1 MFVDASA
8 LAAILLAEPEGA
20 DLARTIDEAPDED
33 RMTSPIAVFEAALAL
48 NRTEAKGIERAEV
61 VVLSLLRRSG
71 ITVRPIDENVGAL
84 AIAAHAR
91 YGKNSGHPA
100 RLNLGDCFAYAMA
113 KQHGVPLLYK
123 GDDFSQT
130 DLA

>member
-8 LAAILLAEPEGA
+8 LVAILRREPGFEVLASRL
-20 DLARTIDEAPDED
+20 DRTVDSI
-33 RMTSPIAVFEAALAL
+33 TSPISVLEAVMSLGKQKRLPVAEAREAVTSLLA
-48 NRTEAKGIERAEV
+48 RSSIEV
-61 VVLSLLRRSG
+61 VV
-71 ITVRPIDENVGAL
+71 IDKATSDL
-84 AIAAHAR
+84 AIDAHAR
-91 YGKNSGHPA
+91 FGKGSGHPA
-100 RLNLGDCFAYAMA
+100 RLNFGDCFAYAMA

>member
-8 LAAILLAEPEGA
+8 LVAILTEEPEAHRFA
-20 DLARTIDEAPDED
+20 DAIDKLAGGI
-33 RMTSPIAVFEAALAL
+33 TSPVAVFEALSAMRRKRAEAITVLAADL
-48 NRTEAKGIERAEV
+48 QSFLERAGIIVEPITEEV
-61 VVLSLLRRSG
+61 G
-71 ITVRPIDENVGAL
+71 Y
-84 AIAAHAR
+84 AAAATQAQF
-91 YGKNSGHPA
+91 GKTSGHPA

-123 GDDFSQT
+123 GDDFSET